1 VERAICILKAFS
13 PEAPERGVSELS
25 QDLGLHKS
33 TVSRLMSTLERGGL
47 LSRNPQTR
55 RYRLGI
61 DLIGMA
67 GQVVSHIDVREVARP
82 ILRELAQECQESV
95 NLVVMDQG
103 QVVNLEQ

>member
-1 VERAICILKAFS
+1 VERAIRILKAFS
-13 PEAPERGVSELS
+13 SEAPERDVGEPS

-47 LSRNPQTR
+47 LSRNPQAR

-67 GQVVSHIDVREVARP
+67 GQEVSRIDVCKVARP
-82 ILRELAQECQESV
+82 VLRQWARE
-95 NLVVMDQG
+95 
-103 QVVNLEQ
+103 